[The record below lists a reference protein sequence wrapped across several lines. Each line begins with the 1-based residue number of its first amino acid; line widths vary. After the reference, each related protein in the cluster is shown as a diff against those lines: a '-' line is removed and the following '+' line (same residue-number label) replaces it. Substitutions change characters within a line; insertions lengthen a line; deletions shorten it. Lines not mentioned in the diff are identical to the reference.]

1 VTYIIVGGSS
11 GLGRALAE
19 RFAVAGNELVLVSR
33 DLRDTDP
40 LAKHLTI
47 KYDVKVSPVALD
59 LDSSPLPLEVID
71 AVLEAHAPLKGL
83 LMPAGLNED
92 QDVIGLSEEK
102 LLSLSRVNYLSP
114 CQMLNHYLPRLEN
127 NGGVIAGFG
136 SIATARGRSRNAAYA
151 AAKSA
156 LESYFESL
164 AHYAANG
171 PLSGQF
177 YILGYMDTNLA
188 FSQSLLFPLASPER
202 VADVV
207 YKRRFTSGRWFLPR
221 PWFILYR
228 VLQLLPWTIFKR
240 LSF

>member
-1 VTYIIVGGSS
+1 MTYIIVGGSS

-19 RFAVAGNELVLVSR
+19 RFAAAGNELVLVSR

-171 PLSGQF
+171 TLSCQF

>member
-1 VTYIIVGGSS
+1 MTYIIVGGSS

-171 PLSGQF
+171 TLSCQF

>member
-1 VTYIIVGGSS
+1 MTYIIVGGSS

-19 RFAVAGNELVLVSR
+19 RFAAAGNELVLVSR
-33 DLRDTDP
+33 DIRDTDP
-40 LAKHLTI
+40 LAKHLAI

-71 AVLEAHAPLKGL
+71 AVLESHVPLKGL

-102 LLSLSRVNYLSP
+102 LLSLSRINYLSP
-114 CQMLNHYLPRLEN
+114 CQLLNHYLPRLEN
-127 NGGVIAGFG
+127 NDGVIAGFG

-164 AHYAANG
+164 AHYTANRT
-171 PLSGQF
+171 LSCQF

-207 YKRRFTSGRWFLPR
+207 YKRRFMTGRWFLPR

-228 VLQLLPWTIFKR
+228 VLQFLPWTIFKR